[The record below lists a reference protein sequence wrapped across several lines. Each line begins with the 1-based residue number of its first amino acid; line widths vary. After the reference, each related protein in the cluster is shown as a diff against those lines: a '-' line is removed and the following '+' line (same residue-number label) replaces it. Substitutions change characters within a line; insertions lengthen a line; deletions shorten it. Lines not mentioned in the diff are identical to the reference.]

1 MTGIWPM
8 TIEGSPTPVMPTL
21 TLAPTP
27 TPQVLLTAKRM
38 RKLDLAA
45 TKRRMKMLPKW
56 QTISSKP
63 KLCKPSLSLALLNVG
78 GDKPLLVVAPE
89 WLDSVRHL
97 TDLTAPTLVRV
108 PLPDLLRTLTRR
120 GVHRLRLAVS
130 LLDPPLQ
137 IR

>member
-8 TIEGSPTPVMPTL
+8 TIEGSPTPVMLAL
-21 TLAPTP
+21 TLAPTL
-27 TPQVLLTAKRM
+27 TPQGLLTAEKM

-56 QTISSKP
+56 QTTSSKLR
-63 KLCKPSLSLALLNVG
+63 LCKPSLSLALLNVG
-78 GDKPLLVVAPE
+78 GDKHLLVVAPE

-97 TDLTAPTLVRV
+97 MDPTAPTLMRG
-108 PLPDLLRTLTRR
+108 PPPDLLRTLTRR